1 MVCLLIQ
8 HADNKTNENAWPHHL
23 PPASGRA
30 PPATAVS
37 VAGNVADSRKV

>member
-1 MVCLLIQ
+1 LLIQ
-8 HADNKTNENAWPHHL
+8 HADNETNENAWPRL

-37 VAGNVADSRKV
+37 VTGKAWIHH